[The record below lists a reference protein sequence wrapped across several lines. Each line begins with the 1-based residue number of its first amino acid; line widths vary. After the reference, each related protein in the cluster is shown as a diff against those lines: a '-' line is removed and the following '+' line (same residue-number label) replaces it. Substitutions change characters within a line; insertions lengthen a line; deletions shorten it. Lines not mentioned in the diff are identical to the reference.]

1 MLQDAED
8 LQNGDAAGTWR
19 WHAIHS
25 VSTIGALERLA
36 LLRFVGRKVRSG
48 QVTWTYRMLP
58 DSLDHIFHKLSAVK
72 CLGSLGCNQLQ
83 HMCVVEVA

>member
-8 LQNGDAAGTWR
+8 LQDGDAAGTWR
-19 WHAIHS
+19 WHAIHG

-48 QVTWTYRMLP
+48 QVTRTCRMLP
-58 DSLDHIFHKLSAVK
+58 DGLDHILHKLPR
-72 CLGSLGCNQLQ
+72 
-83 HMCVVEVA
+83 